1 MCEIQIDII
10 GCTYIKLRQL
20 WKVEKKV
27 AFSTSYKDAKNV
39 NPWGDLKGPL
49 YEMKH
54 MKTND

>member
-27 AFSTSYKDAKNV
+27 AFLTSYKDAKNV
-39 NPWGDLKGPL
+39 NPWGI
-49 YEMKH
+49 
-54 MKTND
+54 